1 MQLVELYQ
9 QLWVYV
15 IVAGAGLWLLW
26 LFWWYLSKLGE
37 TK

>member
-1 MQLVELYQ
+1 MVLAEWIQ

-26 LFWWYLSKLGE
+26 LFWWYLNFRE
-37 TK
+37 D